1 MESLSRM
8 ESLLDL
14 RALEELHMML
24 GDDLLEIVEQ
34 LTQQLPEQL
43 RALNGVIET
52 GDFAAVGAI
61 AHSIK
66 GSAGNLGGRML
77 SMKAAQLERAA
88 LGADLEASVELSAE
102 LAELVPS
109 TILAL
114 QSFFAA
120 RSDA

>member
-1 MESLSRM
+1 MD
-8 ESLLDL
+8 SLLDL

-24 GDDLLEIVEQ
+24 GADLLEIVEQ
-34 LTQQLPEQL
+34 LTQQLPEQR
-43 RALNGVIET
+43 RALNGAIET
-52 GDFAAVGAI
+52 GDLAAVGAI

-66 GSAGNLGGRML
+66 GGAGNLGGRML

-88 LGADLEASVELSAE
+88 LGADLEASVALSAE

-120 RSDA
+120 RSGA